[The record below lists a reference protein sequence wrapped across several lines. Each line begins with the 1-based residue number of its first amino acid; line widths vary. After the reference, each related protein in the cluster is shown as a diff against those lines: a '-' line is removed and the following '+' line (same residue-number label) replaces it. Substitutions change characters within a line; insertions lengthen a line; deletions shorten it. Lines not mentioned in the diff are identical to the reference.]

1 MRLPPAGLLALATM
15 LWPWLL
21 VGCDGSVLSRRSSG
35 PSGLGAA
42 ADNRLDPAL
51 SGDGRLL
58 ASVVE
63 RQGRGRVMLQ
73 EQPGGRVLPLRHLGG
88 QLPHRSPS
96 LSWNGRYLAV
106 IVQQGSQRSVLI
118 EDRLT
123 GRPLRLPLPGDR
135 LPEQLSLAPDGQR
148 LALELQHEGRSQVQ
162 VFDLSGLLERDPPPG
177 LRLGSSSGAPP

>member
-1 MRLPPAGLLALATM
+1 LTPAGLLALATG
-15 LWPWLL
+15 LLPWLL
-21 VGCDGSVLSRRSSG
+21 VGCDGSLWSRRSSAPAG
-35 PSGLGAA
+35 FSGT
-42 ADNRLDPAL
+42 ADNRRDASL

-63 RQGRGRVMLQ
+63 RRGRGRVLLQ

-106 IVQQGSQRSVLI
+106 IVQQGSQRAVLI

-123 GRPLRLPLPGDR
+123 GRPLRLPLPGDVI
-135 LPEQLSLAPDGQR
+135 PEQLSLAPDGQR
-148 LALELQHEGRSQVQ
+148 LALELLRQGRSQVQ
-162 VFDLSGLLERDPPPG
+162 VFDLSGLLERDTPPG
-177 LRLGSSSGAPP
+177 LRLESSSGAPP

>member
-1 MRLPPAGLLALATM
+1 MRLPAGLLALATI
-15 LWPWLL
+15 LVPSLL
-21 VGCDGSVLSRRSSG
+21 VGCDGSLWSRRSSG
-35 PSGLGAA
+35 PAGLGGAT
-42 ADNRLDPAL
+42 DNRRDPAL

-73 EQPGGRVLPLRHLGG
+73 EQPSGRVLPLRHLGG

-106 IVQQGSQRSVLI
+106 IVQQGSQRAVLI

-123 GRPLRLPLPGDR
+123 GRPLRLPLPGDAM
-135 LPEQLSLAPDGQR
+135 PEQLSLAPDGQR
-148 LALELQHEGRSQVQ
+148 LALELQREGRSQVHL
-162 VFDLSGLLERDPPPG
+162 FDLSGLLERDLPPG
-177 LRLGSSSGAPP
+177 LRLGSSTGAPP